1 MFYIT
6 IDINYHFI
14 YFLYDHIL
22 HRIIFIHLICFSIKA
37 IKRDPES
44 IMTDVIVNIGGDS
57 MDESNLIAKF
67 GKSDNIP
74 MCKQVSYIFGYNLR
88 IIKVDKNSTLL

>member
-1 MFYIT
+1 MSY
-6 IDINYHFI
+6 
-14 YFLYDHIL
+14 
-22 HRIIFIHLICFSIKA
+22 SIKA

-57 MDESNLIAKF
+57 MDESNIIAKF

-74 MCKQVSYIFGYNLR
+74 MCKQVSYIIGCNLK
-88 IIKVDKNSTLL
+88 IVTVDNTLL

>member
-1 MFYIT
+1 
-6 IDINYHFI
+6 
-14 YFLYDHIL
+14 
-22 HRIIFIHLICFSIKA
+22 
-37 IKRDPES
+37 
-44 IMTDVIVNIGGDS
+44 MTDVIVNIGGDS